1 MSLSVCLI
9 VRNEEE
15 VIARVLD
22 CAKKIADEIVIV
34 DTGSTDKTVEI
45 AEQYTQ
51 KIYFC
56 EWNNNFSDVRNF
68 AFNKAECDYLMWLDA
83 DDVITDDNCKKIKE
97 LVGNGGFDTA
107 YLKYVAAFDGDNPTF
122 IYYRERIFSRST
134 NPRFTGAVHE
144 TCSVKGKVV
153 YSDAEIHHR
162 KLKSGDPFRN
172 LKIYQKLIA
181 SGEKLDER
189 SQFYYARELFYCGM
203 YRESAAVFEHYL
215 TRNGWVENKI
225 EACQNLYLVY
235 SALGDTERAES
246 SLLKS
251 LLYAPPKSY
260 TCCMLGERFLQKNE
274 LNSAI
279 YWYEHALATNDD
291 VRSGAF
297 VNLDYSGFIP
307 CIQLCV
313 IYDKLGD
320 FERANAY
327 NEEAGRLKPQ
337 NQSYLSNKQYFERK
351 FNEEVKTDDKS

>member
-15 VIARVLD
+15 VIARVLA
-22 CAKKIADEIVIV
+22 CAKKFADEIVIV

-56 EWNNNFSDVRNF
+56 EWNDNFADVRNF
-68 AFNKAECDYLMWLDA
+68 AFKKAGCDYLMWLDA

-97 LVGNGGFDTA
+97 LVCNGGFDTA
-107 YLKYVAAFDGDNPTF
+107 YLKYAAAFDGDNPTF

-134 NPRFTGAVHE
+134 NPRFTGVVHE

-172 LKIYQKLIA
+172 LKIYQKQIA
-181 SGEKLDER
+181 NGETLDER

-215 TRNGWVENKI
+215 SRNGWVENKI

-279 YWYEHALATNDD
+279 YWYERALATNDD
-291 VRSGAF
+291 VQSGAF
-297 VNLDYSGFIP
+297 VNLDYGGFIP

-313 IYDKLGD
+313 IYDRLGD